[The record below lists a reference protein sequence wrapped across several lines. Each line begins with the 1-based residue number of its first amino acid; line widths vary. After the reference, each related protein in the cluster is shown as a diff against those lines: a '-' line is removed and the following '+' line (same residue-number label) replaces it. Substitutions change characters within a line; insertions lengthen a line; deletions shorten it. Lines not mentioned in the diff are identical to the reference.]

1 MRLSFLLTAPR
12 FDDAQCTNESD
23 QDFFFP
29 DSGVE
34 LEQRL
39 PRLRQLCG
47 RCVHQADCLDFAI
60 NNREQ
65 DGFWGGKTPDERKNL
80 VQQKEAPGTKRH
92 REIQHF
98 ISLGLS
104 KQEVARKMGI
114 QVSSL
119 ERTLSRASRKG
130 LSK

>member
-1 MRLSFLLTAPR
+1 MRLPFLLTAPR

-29 DSGVE
+29 TSGIE

-39 PRLRQLCG
+39 PRLQQLCG
-47 RCVHQADCLDFAI
+47 RCVHQADCLEFAI
-60 NNREQ
+60 NNQEQ
-65 DGFWGGKTPDERKNL
+65 DGFWGGKTPDERKLL
-80 VQQKEAPGTKRH
+80 VSHKEAPGTRRH

-98 ISLGLS
+98 LSLGLS
-104 KQEVARKMGI
+104 KQEVAKKMGI
-114 QVSSL
+114 QVASL
-119 ERTLSRASRKG
+119 ERTLFRASQKG